1 MRRYIYLSGPMTNDE
16 GYMKKFINAADQLL
30 EIDPDLIIINP
41 ATMLQYS
48 GGIEPG
54 GLEPGVEYRRILE
67 IDKQILSSCDAICL
81 LPGWENSKGCRE
93 ELETAL
99 SEIMDI
105 FVYNDPDLFD
115 KLTGAH
121 EEK

>member
-1 MRRYIYLSGPMTNDE
+1 MRRIIYLSGPMTNDA

-30 EIDPDLIIINP
+30 EIDSDLIIVNP

-67 IDKQILSSCDAICL
+67 IEKQIISSCDAICL
-81 LPGWENSKGCRE
+81 LPGWENSTGCRE

-115 KLTGAH
+115 KLTGAY

>member
-1 MRRYIYLSGPMTNDE
+1 MRRFIYLSGPMTNDE

-30 EIDPDLIIINP
+30 EIDSDLIIVNP

-48 GGIEPG
+48 GG
-54 GLEPGVEYRRILE
+54 LETGADYRRILE
-67 IDKQILSSCDAICL
+67 IDKQIISSCDAICL

-93 ELETAL
+93 EVETAITEAL
-99 SEIMDI
+99 DI

-115 KLTGAH
+115 KLTAAY